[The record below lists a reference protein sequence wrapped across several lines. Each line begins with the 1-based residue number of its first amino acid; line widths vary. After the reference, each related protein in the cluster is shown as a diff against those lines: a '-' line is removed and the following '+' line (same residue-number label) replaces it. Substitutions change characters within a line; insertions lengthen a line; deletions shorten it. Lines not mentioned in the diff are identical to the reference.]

1 MGFKKLRGVALPEEK
16 QGLIRYSCLTYKEQP
31 RHIQNKIQRLCREV
45 GGAYQAALWDVMC
58 SKSSITSIAERARL
72 AEQMKY
78 GIIIVACIPM
88 MLMFPFVVKH
98 FKKGVMVGSIKS

>member
-31 RHIQNKIQRLCREV
+31 KHIQNKIQRLCREV

-58 SKSSITSIAERARL
+58 SKSSITSIAMAHHVSETVLYELRRRFYERW
-72 AEQMKY
+72 
-78 GIIIVACIPM
+78 
-88 MLMFPFVVKH
+88 
-98 FKKGVMVGSIKS
+98 

>member
-58 SKSSITSIAERARL
+58 SKSSITSIAMAHHVSETVLYELRRRFYERW
-72 AEQMKY
+72 
-78 GIIIVACIPM
+78 
-88 MLMFPFVVKH
+88 
-98 FKKGVMVGSIKS
+98 

>member
-45 GGAYQAALWDVMC
+45 GGAYQAALWEVMC
-58 SKSSITSIAERARL
+58 TKDSITAIAIRHSVSEATLYRARK
-72 AEQMKY
+72 EFY
-78 GIIIVACIPM
+78 ESWD
-88 MLMFPFVVKH
+88 
-98 FKKGVMVGSIKS
+98 KKRKNGKKSLPLGEGGTAKP

>member
-16 QGLIRYSCLTYKEQP
+16 QGLIRYSCLTYAEQP

-58 SKSSITSIAERARL
+58 SKSSITSIAMAHHVSETVLYELRRRFYERW
-72 AEQMKY
+72 
-78 GIIIVACIPM
+78 
-88 MLMFPFVVKH
+88 
-98 FKKGVMVGSIKS
+98 

>member
-1 MGFKKLRGVALPEEK
+1 MGFKKLRGVALPEDK

-58 SKSSITSIAERARL
+58 SKSSITSIAMAHHVSETVLYELRRRFYERW
-72 AEQMKY
+72 
-78 GIIIVACIPM
+78 
-88 MLMFPFVVKH
+88 
-98 FKKGVMVGSIKS
+98 

>member
-58 SKSSITSIAERARL
+58 SKSSITSIAMAHHVSESVLYELRRRFYERW
-72 AEQMKY
+72 
-78 GIIIVACIPM
+78 
-88 MLMFPFVVKH
+88 
-98 FKKGVMVGSIKS
+98 

>member
-45 GGAYQAALWDVMC
+45 GGAYQAALWEVMC
-58 SKSSITSIAERARL
+58 SKSSITSIAMAHHVSETVLYELRRRFYERW
-72 AEQMKY
+72 
-78 GIIIVACIPM
+78 
-88 MLMFPFVVKH
+88 
-98 FKKGVMVGSIKS
+98 